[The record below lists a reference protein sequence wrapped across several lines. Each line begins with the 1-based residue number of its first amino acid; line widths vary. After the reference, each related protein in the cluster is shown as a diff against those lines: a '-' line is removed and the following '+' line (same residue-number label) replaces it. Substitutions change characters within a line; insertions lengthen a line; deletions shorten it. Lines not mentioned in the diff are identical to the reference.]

1 MIDAQKSDFSEKSDF
16 LTVKSALTQH
26 EGEIS
31 ERSSQMRAFVL
42 SGGGSLG
49 SSQTGALR
57 ALLEQDIRP
66 DMIVGCSAGSLN
78 ASYFAREISLEN
90 VDRLADVWRAVT
102 TRDVYPGPKL
112 KALWRLLSGK
122 DSLFDNHR
130 FYEFLQQH
138 GISPATTFAE
148 IGQAVQLY
156 ITATHLR
163 SGTLH
168 VFGDNPNDRV
178 LDALMASTALTPM
191 HPPWTVDGERYVDG
205 GAVTPLPL
213 RVALER
219 GADEIYALHI
229 MEDVEMRS
237 PDQIVRGVGG
247 VLSRT
252 LSAMFHLQ
260 TQHDLLLA
268 EMAKKVVV
276 HDIELR
282 IGNPPEPTDF
292 SQSERLI
299 TLGYEQTQAYLAA
312 LPSRRRKQRRHRRT
326 IWRRPG
332 GVFRRGWMGREPVLA
347 PQPVVRGE

>member
-1 MIDAQKSDFSEKSDF
+1 
-16 LTVKSALTQH
+16 
-26 EGEIS
+26 
-31 ERSSQMRAFVL
+31 MRAFVL

-49 SSQTGALR
+49 SSQAGALR

-66 DMIVGCSAGSLN
+66 DIIVGCSAGSLN

-90 VDRLADVWRAVT
+90 VERLTDIWRAVT
-102 TRDVYPGPKL
+102 TRDVYPGRKL

-122 DSLFDNHR
+122 DSLFDNRR
-130 FYEFLQQH
+130 FYTFLQQH
-138 GISPATTFAE
+138 DISPDDTFEDIAQE
-148 IGQAVQLY
+148 VRLY
-156 ITATHLR
+156 ITATRLR
-163 SGTLH
+163 SRSLH
-168 VFGDNPNDRV
+168 VFGDNPDDRV

-219 GADEIYALHI
+219 GADEIFALHI
-229 MEDVEMRS
+229 MEDLEMRS
-237 PDQIVRGVGG
+237 PDQIVRGVAG

-252 LSAMFHLQ
+252 LSTMFQLQ

-299 TLGYEQTQAYLAA
+299 ELGYAQTQTYLAA
-312 LPSRRRKQRRHRRT
+312 LPSRGRKQRQHRRT

-332 GVFRRGWMGREPVLA
+332 GIFRRGWMSKESTLA
-347 PQPVVRGE
+347 PQPVAGSE